1 MRLRVEHTTTF
12 TYDAPIVEAYTE
24 LRLRPLDV
32 GGQRCLS
39 FRLRTE
45 PHGVRVRELADRL
58 GNAVGRF
65 DVLEPHERLKVTAT
79 SEVLTA
85 ARFDEPAALLSPLE
99 RFDYLAPTEYVVL
112 EGAVEDFAAAHA
124 GAGGAAERARSL
136 MRGVREELV
145 YEPGATSVQTPAAGV
160 LALGRG
166 VCQDFAHLFVA
177 ACRSEGIPARYVSGY
192 IHDPA
197 LGEADGASHAWA
209 DVWDDERG
217 WISLDPTHGAEQDES
232 YVRVAVGR
240 DYADVPPTRGVF
252 KGNAQETLEVKV
264 SVRVS

>member
-24 LRLRPLDV
+24 LRLRPLDA

-45 PHGVRVRELADRL
+45 PQGVRVRELADRL
-58 GNAVGRF
+58 RNTVGRF
-65 DVLEPHERLKVTAT
+65 DVLEPHDRLKVTAT
-79 SEVLTA
+79 SEVLT
-85 ARFDEPAALLSPLE
+85 PAGFEEHVPLTPLE

-112 EGAVEDFAAAHA
+112 DGAVPEF
-124 GAGGAAERARSL
+124 AAERAGGSGPAAEQARAI
-136 MRGVREELV
+136 MRGVREQLV
-145 YEPGATSVQTPAAGV
+145 YERGATSVQTPATKV

-166 VCQDFAHLFVA
+166 VCQDFAHLFIA
-177 ACRSEGIPARYVSGY
+177 ACRCEGIPARYVSGY

-197 LGEADGASHAWA
+197 LGDADGASHAWA
-209 DVWDDERG
+209 DVYDDAHG
-217 WISLDPTHGAEQDES
+217 WISLDPTHGAEQDEN

-252 KGNAQETLEVKV
+252 KGNAQETLAVKV
-264 SVRVS
+264 SVRVV